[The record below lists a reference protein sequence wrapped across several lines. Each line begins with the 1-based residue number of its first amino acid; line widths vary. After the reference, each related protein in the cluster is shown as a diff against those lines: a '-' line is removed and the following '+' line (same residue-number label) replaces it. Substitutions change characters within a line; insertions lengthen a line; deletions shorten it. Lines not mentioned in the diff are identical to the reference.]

1 MPLTARQLVLL
12 LLVLPAGVPAQSSD
26 LVLTARMHHLRAG
39 AAREWSSFPADA
51 EGSSLSLT
59 FDARSNAGPQTLKV
73 RHRDLTQRWRV
84 LVNGVEIARLPPDE
98 NDMIT
103 CWSIAPGS
111 LKDGA
116 NTLQI
121 NGPSGGASDDVV
133 IGEIVLVG
141 RPLQA
146 ALAEARLVVSVTERA
161 TNRPLP
167 ARITVTDR
175 RGVMVSPSTRSDR
188 GLAVRPGVV
197 YTGAGRAA
205 LDLPAGS
212 YRIHAGRGFEYS
224 VATSEVTLTP
234 GATVSRDLVLDREV
248 DTAGWAALDTHI
260 HTLTYSKHGDADVR
274 EQMVAIAGEGIELPV
289 STEHNQRVA
298 FDEPARAAGVR
309 DFFTPLIGSEVTTSV
324 GHFNAW
330 PLAPDGPA
338 IDARVADWAVLAGRL
353 AAAGDDPV
361 IVLNHGRDLHNKFR
375 PLDPSRHVSLTGERR
390 DGQPF
395 PATAME
401 IVNSGAVQTDPLV
414 LVEDWMGLLARG
426 YRVTPIGASDSHD
439 VARLFVGQGR
449 TYVRVPDENPGAI
462 DVPAAV
468 ASVRRGAVLV
478 SYGLLAEARIGE
490 AGPGDLA
497 SLAGSD
503 DLRVRV
509 RVQGPSWV
517 RADRVV
523 LYVNGERA
531 RSERVGAGARG
542 GTKWDGEI
550 RVPRPGGD
558 VFVTA
563 VAVGAGVEAP
573 YWPMAKPYQP
583 TSTGFTPSS
592 LGLSGAVFVDVDG
605 NGRFDSP
612 FTQAERLLSDNPSL
626 EALARRL
633 RGLDGVVATQVASL
647 LRARDPAGFAVALA
661 RLASR
666 LPASAARGLA
676 SYRAAVEP

>member
-1 MPLTARQLVLL
+1 M
-12 LLVLPAGVPAQSSD
+12 
-26 LVLTARMHHLRAG
+26 
-39 AAREWSSFPADA
+39 
-51 EGSSLSLT
+51 
-59 FDARSNAGPQTLKV
+59 
-73 RHRDLTQRWRV
+73 
-84 LVNGVEIARLPPDE
+84 
-98 NDMIT
+98 
-103 CWSIAPGS
+103 
-111 LKDGA
+111 
-116 NTLQI
+116 
-121 NGPSGGASDDVV
+121 
-133 IGEIVLVG
+133 
-141 RPLQA
+141 
-146 ALAEARLVVSVTERA
+146 
-161 TNRPLP
+161 
-167 ARITVTDR
+167 
-175 RGVMVSPSTRSDR
+175 
-188 GLAVRPGVV
+188 
-197 YTGAGRAA
+197 
-205 LDLPAGS
+205 
-212 YRIHAGRGFEYS
+212 
-224 VATSEVTLTP
+224 
-234 GATVSRDLVLDREV
+234 
-248 DTAGWAALDTHI
+248 DTHI

-274 EQMVAIAGEGIELPV
+274 EQVAAIAGEGIELPV

-324 GHFNAW
+324 GHFNVW

-375 PLDPSRHVSLTGERR
+375 PLDSSRHVSLTGERR

-401 IVNSGAVQTDPLV
+401 VVNSGAVQTDPLA

-462 DVPAAV
+462 DLPAAV
-468 ASVRRGAVLV
+468 AGVRRGAVLV
-478 SYGLLAEARIGE
+478 SYGLLAEAHIGE

-497 SLAGSD
+497 SLGGSG

-542 GTKWDGEI
+542 GMKWDGEI

-563 VAVGAGVEAP
+563 LAVGAGVEAS

-583 TSTGFTPSS
+583 TSTVFTPSS

-626 EALARRL
+626 EELARRL
-633 RGLDGVVATQVASL
+633 TSLDGAVATQVASL

-661 RLASR
+661 QLAGR
-666 LPASAARGLA
+666 LPAPAARGLA

>member
-1 MPLTARQLVLL
+1 MPLTARQFVLL
-12 LLVLPAGVPAQSSD
+12 LLVLPSGAPAQSSD
-26 LVLTARMHHLRAG
+26 LVLTPRMHHLRSG

-59 FDARSNAGPQTLKV
+59 FDARSNAGAQTLRV
-73 RHRDLTQRWRV
+73 RHRDLKQRWRV
-84 LVNGVEIARLPPDE
+84 LVNGAEIARLPPDE

-103 CWSIAPGS
+103 CWSIAPRT

-116 NTLQI
+116 NALEI
-121 NGPSGGASDDVV
+121 SGPSGGASDDVM

-175 RGVMVSPSTRSDR
+175 RGVMVSLAARPDR

-197 YTGAGRAA
+197 YAGAGRAA

-234 GATVSRDLVLDREV
+234 GATVSRDFVLDREV
-248 DTAGWAALDTHI
+248 DTAGWAAMDTHI

-274 EQMVAIAGEGIELPV
+274 EQVAAIAGEGIELPV

-324 GHFNAW
+324 GHFNVW

-375 PLDPSRHVSLTGERR
+375 PLDSSRHVSLTGERR

-401 IVNSGAVQTDPLV
+401 VVNSGAVQTDPLA

-462 DVPAAV
+462 DLPAAV
-468 ASVRRGAVLV
+468 AGVRRGAVLV
-478 SYGLLAEARIGE
+478 SYGLLAEAHIGE

-497 SLAGSD
+497 SLGGSG

-542 GTKWDGEI
+542 GMKWDGEI

-563 VAVGAGVEAP
+563 LAVGAGVEAS

-583 TSTGFTPSS
+583 TSTVFTPSS

-626 EALARRL
+626 EELARRL
-633 RGLDGVVATQVASL
+633 TSLDGAVATQVASL

-661 RLASR
+661 QLAGR
-666 LPASAARGLA
+666 LPAPAARGLA